1 MLSPDRR
8 VEDRERIT
16 SEKRKKNRGI
26 YVQEVDYVNV
36 RAHRVWLI
44 VFTGQRV
51 SGAFEIL
58 KKGDAFSE
66 GSTFLGNHSLPCGLQ
81 KISAYCNAV
90 PTVMRVCG
98 MNPFSRTR
106 GP

>member
-1 MLSPDRR
+1 M
-8 VEDRERIT
+8 
-16 SEKRKKNRGI
+16 
-26 YVQEVDYVNV
+26 QEVDYVNV

-98 MNPFSRTR
+98 MNPFCSDEGSLNVQLVGFDRSRSAVW
-106 GP
+106 GPRAI